1 MTARLRLIAHV
12 NGPEVREVVNFNDVY
27 GLDTDYWGVVLP
39 GGITGM
45 CGYGRGCLDP
55 VTANEISIALGV
67 SYELNDFKA
76 GTVYLP
82 LEVIPAK
89 RTAKGGRR

>member
-1 MTARLRLIAHV
+1 MTKKLRLIAHV
-12 NGPEVREVVNFNDVY
+12 DGPEVREVVNFNDV
-27 GLDTDYWGVVLP
+27 YWGVVLP

-55 VTANEISIALGV
+55 VTADEISIALGV

-82 LEVIPAK
+82 LEVIPRK
-89 RTAKGGRR
+89 RTAKGGRT